1 MVAPSHVT
9 TGAHPHQPR
18 RWTARTTG
26 SHSVKY
32 SVYYNDGLG
41 TPGSSE
47 RVLPTEYEL
56 FDLRRDPAELHN
68 VVDDPDYAAVR
79 LELEAELGRLQDK
92 YADEPYQGPQTPR
105 LHWST

>member
-1 MVAPSHVT
+1 MT
-9 TGAHPHQPR
+9 WR
-18 RWTARTTG
+18 RQLRHKLDPATQGIGNHRL
-26 SHSVKY
+26 
-32 SVYYNDGLG
+32 D
-41 TPGSSE
+41 PGQLVLFRKRSSE

-79 LELEAELGRLQDK
+79 LELEAELGRPQDK